1 MKITSTVSLTVLS
14 FLIVLSSCG
23 NYKADYEKVL
33 REKAAMEQQLNS
45 YQSEEQLIK
54 GEYSDA
60 IETLNA
66 IEDTL
71 RMIVS
76 REKQIQKL
84 TRSREITG
92 NLTQKQAII
101 EQLKLLSEANQKS
114 KNEAKRMKERIK
126 SYKIENE
133 QLKKMIQQAETRI
146 LEKERELEEA
156 KTVIDDMQ
164 RALNKIEAQLLEKTG
179 ELASTYEELKN
190 ERDEL
195 LRTEERLKKTIADL
209 QRKNTFIDKQARAY
223 IACGSKRD
231 LRRNGILKK
240 MSVKLTRE
248 YQSAVQG
255 YSDIVNY
262 YQSNEFTCGNEGI
275 ISQILPERDKNSYKL
290 KGNKLIVTDS
300 EKFWKTDKIV
310 VLIKD

>member
-1 MKITSTVSLTVLS
+1 MKIISAILCILSLTI
-14 FLIVLSSCG
+14 FLGACE
-23 NYKADYEKVL
+23 NYKEDYEKVL
-33 REKAAMEQQLNS
+33 QEKAAMEQKITA
-45 YQSEEQLIK
+45 YESEEQLIK

-71 RMIVS
+71 RMIAG
-76 REKQIQKL
+76 REKQIQDL

-92 NLTQKQAII
+92 NLTQKQAIV
-101 EQLKLLSEANQKS
+101 EKLKILSEANQQA

-156 KTVIDDMQ
+156 RTVIDDMQ
-164 RALNKIEAQLLEKTG
+164 RALNKMESQLLEKTG

-209 QRKNTFIDKQARAY
+209 QQKNTFIDKQARGY

-231 LRRNGILKK
+231 LRRNGILQKTT
-240 MSVKLTRE
+240 MKLTRE
-248 YQSAVQG
+248 YQNAVQG

-262 YQSNEFTCGNEGI
+262 FQSNEFSCGEEGT
-275 ISQILPERDKNSYKL
+275 ISRILPERDINSYKL
-290 KGNKLIVTDS
+290 EGNKLIVTDNA
-300 EKFWKTDKIV
+300 KFWKTDKIV
-310 VLIKD
+310 VLIKE